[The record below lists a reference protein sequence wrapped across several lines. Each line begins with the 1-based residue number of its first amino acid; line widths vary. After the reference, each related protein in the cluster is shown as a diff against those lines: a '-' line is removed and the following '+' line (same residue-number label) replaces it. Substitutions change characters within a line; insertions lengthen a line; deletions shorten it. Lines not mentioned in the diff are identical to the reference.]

1 MDCPLCGVALA
12 ERGFFCK
19 ACAAQVR
26 CKVCREVLEVDA
38 LACVECGARVSQA
51 PEGDTAS
58 AHSSQAIAL
67 DAHRNTLSYHET
79 KSNRT
84 FSASLTD
91 TAIQGLGDSLGGFLL
106 PRGSA
111 KAPIT
116 AVPFTKTNLALP
128 IAPQKPADLIAP
140 LANGNAPATPID
152 NKERILKLFHP
163 DGDGF
168 ELRDNRLKAKSQ
180 SDYYRRLTYLFLY
193 AHELHGRPS
202 TAYDDVRKIEQVA
215 KVWDTNT
222 RFWLGKKVGFTVD
235 AENRLKLNATGRED
249 AVKAL
254 DDALNPDLPDQWN
267 PDKKVV
273 QKRKPRKKS

>member
-26 CKVCREVLEVDA
+26 CKACREVLEVDA

-51 PEGDTAS
+51 PDGDIAS
-58 AHSSQAIAL
+58 GHSSEAIAL

-79 KSNRT
+79 KNNRI

-91 TAIQGLGDSLGGFLL
+91 AAIQGLGDSLGGFLL
-106 PRGSA
+106 PRGSG
-111 KAPIT
+111 KTPIA

-128 IAPQKPADLIAP
+128 TKPPEATDLIAP
-140 LANGNAPATPID
+140 NGDGSATPID
-152 NKERILKLFHP
+152 NRGRILKLFHP

-180 SDYYRRLTYLFLY
+180 SDYCRRLTYLFLY

-202 TAYDDVRKIEQVA
+202 TAYEDLRKIQQVA
-215 KVWDTNT
+215 KVWDANI
-222 RFWLGKKVGFTVD
+222 RFWLAKKVGFTVD
-235 AENRLKLNATGRED
+235 AENRLKLNATGHED

-254 DDALNPDLPDQWN
+254 NDALNPDLPDEWN

-273 QKRKPRKKS
+273 QKRGPRKKS